1 MSRCDKT
8 RSPGPSRLSRARRAG
23 IYAVGIGL
31 TGVLWLVLHYFV
43 AYPGRFG
50 PARSP
55 LEPWSLTLHGAFG
68 FAAIWIFGLLWDV
81 HVQTRWPRGK
91 RRLSG
96 GLLAAFFGW
105 LIVSG
110 YLLYYAGDE
119 ELRAAVSRGHWLIGL
134 AAPAAFA
141 AHRIKGR
148 APAYVL
154 DLILRPVLARLSR
167 PQIAPAGE
175 D

>member
-23 IYAVGIGL
+23 ISAVGIGIWL

-68 FAAIWIFGLLWDV
+68 FAAIWIFGLLRDV
-81 HVQTRWPRGK
+81 HVQTRWPARQALPVGWPPCSLFRLAYRQRLPPVLRG
-91 RRLSG
+91 RQGTPCSS
-96 GLLAAFFGW
+96 LAWTLA
-105 LIVSG
+105 
-110 YLLYYAGDE
+110 Y
-119 ELRAAVSRGHWLIGL
+119 RSR
-134 AAPAAFA
+134 PPVTFA

-154 DLILRPVLARLSR
+154 DSSYGRFWLA
-167 PQIAPAGE
+167 
-175 D
+175 

>member
-23 IYAVGIGL
+23 IYAVGIGIWL

-68 FAAIWIFGLLWDV
+68 FAAIWTSACFGTSTSRRDG
-81 HVQTRWPRGK
+81 PRGK

-110 YLLYYAGDE
+110 YLQYYAGDK
-119 ELRAAVSRGHWLIGL
+119 ELRAAVSRGHWLIGH
-134 AAPAAFA
+134 AAPVTFA

-154 DLILRPVLARLSR
+154 DSSYGRFWLA
-167 PQIAPAGE
+167 
-175 D
+175 